1 MLTVPFSRA
10 QGSVLSEIG
19 AAQTVAAKPRAVM
32 KMVDFM
38 VVENLVDWAFEE
50 RNRNGEKVR
59 LYRH

>member
-1 MLTVPFSRA
+1 M
-10 QGSVLSEIG
+10 
-19 AAQTVAAKPRAVM
+19 AAKPRAVM